1 MSLITDLHE
10 IETDI
15 NIIRQ
20 KVGLPASA
28 TLANIAQAVSTG
40 GGSSLPTFYH
50 FNNLVERD
58 QATAGLKD
66 GDIAFVFGEKQNAA
80 VLPSMLGVKVTNI
93 HLPLEIRNVNPYTY
107 NTGNIYLTSES
118 DSLET
123 MTIHRY
129 ASRLSFN
136 IYGEALNVQS
146 PQYSEYGFITI
157 DYFFNSISNSFRL
170 AQASEQNYALIEHHQ
185 LKNDYVV
192 VSSNDTCRNEDFEN
206 IDVFDI
212 EDIYGIYK
220 LNQSDWEPF
229 KFGVTTLANRME
241 PTSRALDDSG
251 LVYGENPKHSS
262 QTASGYY
269 STLNTVSNIDL
280 SYAFA
285 NMTFNIDVLT
295 QQVSANKITNM
306 SHCFYGCNKI
316 TSVSNAANWD
326 TSEVRDMSSC
336 FQGCIALTGT
346 PTANWNTSNV
356 TNLAYFAYGINNI
369 TNWWNGLVNLDTSN
383 VVDMHNAFSNMLN
396 LNVLRLNN
404 WTTPNVTNMRGMF
417 AWAQNLATLY
427 IPNWN
432 THNVE
437 DMYYMFAGVNKF
449 NVADVFKNFDKTS
462 LITCGN
468 IFRAALGN
476 ATLYNNIQLQNL
488 YMPNLKEIKS
498 MFESCSLIKEINIA
512 NIYAPNIENF
522 NNMFYG
528 CTNLT
533 TVDITNLDTSHATN
547 IINMFGGCSN
557 LTSVIG
563 IENLDTSNCT
573 EITNIFRMCN
583 NLPNVHNIVKNFNVS
598 NVIAIKYPLS
608 VNCKD
613 MDLDLTGWAFNNL
626 HRIEIL
632 FNTAITSNNTFVNM
646 STWNTSKVENINNPF
661 NGCVYNFD
669 ISGWDTSN
677 CYNFSNLFVSNLP
690 LDSINKVLN
699 VFDFSNTKY
708 LLNTFY
714 SHYGLTEFDFASF
727 KNLNNSP
734 HDLTL
739 SYMFNRCFNLTTV
752 NMDSLAGKS
761 IHRMERTF
769 VMCNNLTTVQG
780 LENLNTDNLVKC
792 EYLFNGCN
800 NLSQSTAAA
809 FTNLN
814 LSSIEGLQYTFLNC
828 KLISEINLSNKNLW
842 DCVNLGSTFNN
853 CSNLTD
859 VNFNNTTLGDYVS
872 LASTFYGCANLTNI
886 DLNFNNEVHI
896 QMMSYV
902 FGGCHNLTN
911 IDLTKFNLSN
921 CNTFSNAFIT
931 CSNLINVEIPHTIIN
946 TENNI
951 FFERMFYGCSNLT
964 TFNLSNLI
972 CNTSYSTYVGN
983 MFYGCNSYVS
993 THLEDICDFVMRF
1006 NVPNAYRN
1014 ISNAFVNSP
1023 IYGTNVQVNS
1033 STVSAETLSRLSL
1046 MGWTY

>member
-28 TLANIAQAVSTG
+28 TLANIAQAVGTG

-66 GDIAFVFGEKQNAA
+66 GDVAFVFGEKKNTA

-123 MTIHRY
+123 MGIYRY
-129 ASRLSFN
+129 ASSIRFN
-136 IYGEALNVQS
+136 IYGEALNTQAS
-146 PQYSEYGFITI
+146 QYMEYGFITI
-157 DYFFNSISNSFRL
+157 DYTFNSISNSFRL

-185 LKNDYVV
+185 LKNDYIVK
-192 VSSNDTCRNEDFEN
+192 VSDDTCRNEDFEN
-206 IDVFDI
+206 INVFDI

-220 LNQSDWEPF
+220 LNQSNWEPF
-229 KFGVTTLANRME
+229 KFGVTTLVNRME

-262 QTASGYY
+262 QVASSYY
-269 STLNTVSNIDL
+269 STLSTVSNIDL

-285 NMTFNIDVLT
+285 NMAFNIDVLT

-306 SHCFYGCNKI
+306 SYCFYNCKQL

-326 TSEVRDMSSC
+326 TSEVKDMSSC
-336 FQGCIALTGT
+336 FRECTSLTGT
-346 PTANWNTSNV
+346 PTATWDTSNV
-356 TNLAYFAYGINNI
+356 TNLAYFAHGINGI

-383 VVDMHNAFSNMLN
+383 VIDMQNAFSNMLN
-396 LNVLRLNN
+396 LNTLRLNN
-404 WTTPNVTNMRGMF
+404 WTIPNVTSMRGMF
-417 AWAQNLATLY
+417 AWSQNLTTLY

-437 DMYYMFAGVNKF
+437 DMYYMFAGLSKL
-449 NVADVFKNFDKTS
+449 NVAEVFKNFDKTS

-468 IFRAALGN
+468 IFRQALNN

-498 MFESCSLIKEINIA
+498 MFESCPNLKIINMA

-547 IINMFGGCSN
+547 MINMFGSCSN

-573 EITNIFRMCN
+573 EITNIFRACN

-598 NVIAIKYPLS
+598 NVIAIKYPFP

-613 MDLDLTGWAFNNL
+613 MNLDLTGWTFNNL
-626 HRIEIL
+626 HRIETL

-661 NGCVYNFD
+661 IGCLYNFD

-677 CYNFSNLFVSNLP
+677 CYNFSNLFVTNFP

-708 LLNTFY
+708 LVNTFY
-714 SHYGLTEFDFASF
+714 RHYGITEFDFASF

-739 SYMFNRCFNLTTV
+739 SFMFRQCGNLTTV

-761 IHRMERTF
+761 IHRMERMF
-769 VMCNNLTTVQG
+769 SSCYNLTTIQG
-780 LENLNTDNLVKC
+780 LENLNTDNLVQC
-792 EYLFNGCN
+792 TYLFENCI
-800 NLSQSTAAA
+800 NLSQSTAAT

-814 LSSIEGLQYTFLNC
+814 LSSIEGLQYTFYNC
-828 KLISEINLSNKNLW
+828 KLLSEINLSNKNLW
-842 DCVNLGSTFNN
+842 DCVSLESTFNS

-859 VNFNNTTLGDYVS
+859 INFNNATLGDYVLLS
-872 LASTFYGCANLTNI
+872 SAFYACTNLTNI

-896 QMMSYV
+896 PRMLRTFMI
-902 FGGCHNLTN
+902 CRNITN

-921 CNTFSNAFIT
+921 CTIFTNVFCG
-931 CSNLINVEIPHTIIN
+931 CSNLINVEIPRTIIN
-946 TENNI
+946 TENSIAFDN
-951 FFERMFYGCSNLT
+951 MFSSCVNLT
-964 TFNLSNLI
+964 TLNLSNLI
-972 CNTSYSTYVGN
+972 CNTSYTINVAN
-983 MFYGCNSYVS
+983 MFYNCNSYVS

-1006 NVPNAYRN
+1006 NVPNAQRN
-1014 ISNAFVNSP
+1014 ISNTYILSP